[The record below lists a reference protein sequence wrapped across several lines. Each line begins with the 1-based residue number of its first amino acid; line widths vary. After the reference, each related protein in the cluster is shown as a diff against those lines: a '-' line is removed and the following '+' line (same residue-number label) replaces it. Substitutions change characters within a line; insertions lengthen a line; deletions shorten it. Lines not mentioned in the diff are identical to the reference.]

1 MNVDE
6 LSFQKKNRFLVV
18 DDEQDIREILCALLE
33 DFADNID
40 QASNGHEAIELINT
54 NNYDLILS
62 DQRMPIKTGLEVL
75 QWMKENQ
82 IEIPF
87 IIQTGYEQN
96 DVLKRARE
104 LGVFAFLGKPW
115 EEDVLLDVVKSALT
129 KNN

>member
-82 IEIPF
+82 IDIPF